1 MTGVGHDDG
10 VIVNESKP
18 AAQRRDNSHIRPLY
32 TLLCCGSKTALS
44 VHGDTE
50 GGRQPTGVSYPS
62 LTSGRDLF
70 WSWVWVERSAGAAR
84 EALKVLSSAVR
95 ERDHL
100 SAMVLSA
107 TLTFL
112 RRVYQLAVRA
122 VLWAL
127 WSYKSP
133 ARPLRPVTDPLLVQ
147 PAHVLAEWIRGGK
160 VTSYAVVKAHVDRIG
175 AVNPVL
181 NAVVDDR
188 FRQALAEAREVDRAL
203 DSCSPEEK
211 ERLAA
216 SKPFLGVPH
225 TGGLVARIG
234 RRANEDAVVV
244 RLMKAAGAIPMCVSN
259 VPELGLWWETA
270 NRVYGRTSS
279 AHDSSRTP
287 GGPLG
292 ARRRCWRAAGW
303 VSLEGAGLYTEK
315 LKKGGVLVAGP
326 LGRCVKDLILS
337 LQVLAPQDATGLMDK
352 IEKTELSKTKVWWA
366 EELDSPLFSPVDFRL
381 RNLLHKVLHF
391 LDHSNAAYVAKWPLD
406 MSDAYQVWSNKMAD
420 DYSGEPSLTCDMTD
434 RKGEVNL
441 AREWFLWLT
450 GRGRHTF
457 PTLFQ
462 AVLHKASGQKKEP
475 ETSPFYWKTYQEK
488 FKEVLGNDGVLI
500 LPVLPIISPYHNE
513 PILNPF
519 DICYTAM
526 FNAIEF
532 PSTAVTLGQT
542 SDNCPIGLQ
551 IVTTPGNDHLS
562 LAVAKVLEKK
572 FGGWVPP
579 FEVQI
584 PSSSKKDS

>member
-1 MTGVGHDDG
+1 
-10 VIVNESKP
+10 
-18 AAQRRDNSHIRPLY
+18 
-32 TLLCCGSKTALS
+32 
-44 VHGDTE
+44 
-50 GGRQPTGVSYPS
+50 
-62 LTSGRDLF
+62 
-70 WSWVWVERSAGAAR
+70 
-84 EALKVLSSAVR
+84 
-95 ERDHL
+95 
-100 SAMVLSA
+100 MVLSA

-216 SKPFLGVPH
+216 SKPFLGVPFTTKENVRVKGLSH

-244 RLMKAAGAIPMCVSN
+244 RLMK
-259 VPELGLWWETA
+259 
-270 NRVYGRTSS
+270 
-279 AHDSSRTP
+279 
-287 GGPLG
+287 
-292 ARRRCWRAAGW
+292 AAGW